1 MDIQKPVVFLS
12 TTNEQPENKLGRQCI
27 HNTTKKKEAVRN
39 KFNKRNLKIVL
50 RKLENT
56 VKRNQTRPK

>member
-12 TTNEQPENKLGRQCI
+12 TTKEQPENKLGRQCI

-50 RKLENT
+50 RKL
-56 VKRNQTRPK
+56 